1 MLHLLL
7 TQSAGRNQIPAR
19 DIRLPRLFMD
29 NPMSRLKDYH
39 TPKRRDFDDDIAP
52 EDRFGGRRLD
62 GPKPSAPSG
71 WQSADAVVKWFSP
84 DKGFGFVTV
93 DGRFD
98 AFLNARLLAAKG
110 YQSLPAGARL
120 KVQIGR
126 GQKGPQVSAV
136 FEVDTGAAE
145 VGSITGRLSHIRRS
159 AHRQFDDTQ
168 VEECVGS
175 VAWYNSEKGF
185 GFIAPDGGDKD
196 VFVHIT
202 MIERSG
208 LSRLVEGQRVRMIIA
223 KGDRGNEVVSIKLLD
238 GTR

>member
-1 MLHLLL
+1 LQKLLQGEI
-7 TQSAGRNQIPAR
+7 TIQ
-19 DIRLPRLFMD
+19 
-29 NPMSRLKDYH
+29 
-39 TPKRRDFDDDIAP
+39 T
-52 EDRFGGRRLD
+52 FGGRRLD
-62 GPKPSAPSG
+62 GPKSSAPSG

-145 VGSITGRLSHIRRS
+145 VGSITGRLSHIRRA